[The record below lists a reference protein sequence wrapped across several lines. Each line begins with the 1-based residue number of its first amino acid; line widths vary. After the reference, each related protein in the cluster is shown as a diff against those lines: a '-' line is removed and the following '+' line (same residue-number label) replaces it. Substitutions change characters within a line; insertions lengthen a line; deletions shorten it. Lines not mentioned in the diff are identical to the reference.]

1 MARVTID
8 GHELDVRG
16 APTILDAAATAGV
29 EVPTLCHDPRMTP
42 SGACRMCV
50 VEVAGLPRPVAACTT
65 PVADGMVVQTHTPE
79 IDELRRTLLGLLAA
93 DYPATAVAATPD
105 EPFHR
110 LLTAHGVEAATA
122 PAPAPT
128 DDSHPLI
135 RVDLAQCISCWRCV
149 RICEE
154 VQGQF
159 VWRIAGR
166 GADSH
171 IVPDSGARFAD
182 SSCVSCGACVDTC
195 PTGALEDKEL
205 LGAASPTA
213 WTRTTCPY
221 CGVGCELQVGTRD
234 DHIVTVVPAHDAL
247 VNKGH
252 LCVKGR
258 YAHGFVDAGDRQTEP
273 MIRDG
278 DTWRI
283 VSWDEAISAA
293 AAALRTAVDAH
304 GPGSVGVLASARATN
319 EDNYLL
325 QKLARVALGTNNVD
339 GCARVCHAPS
349 AVGLNTMLGTGAASS
364 SFDDIELARTI
375 LVCGTNTTENHP
387 IVGARIKQAV
397 RHGANLIVIDPRRIE
412 LAEWAG
418 IHLRPRPGT
427 TVTLLNAIAAAIV
440 DEGLTDEAYLADRVD
455 DVDAYKAFIAGQ
467 APEQAAAVCGVPAA
481 DIRAAARL
489 YATAKPAICFHG
501 LGVTEHRQGTEGV
514 MCLVNLALL
523 TGNVGGPG
531 SGVNPLR
538 GQNNVQGSAH
548 MGCEPAH
555 LAGYA
560 LVADEA
566 TRAKTRAIW
575 GVEVPTTP
583 GLDAMQLLDAA
594 DAGTMHALYVV
605 GWDILLTQPNLEV
618 THRALANLDALVVQ
632 DLFLNETARHHAS
645 VFLPATSSF
654 EKEGTFMNSER
665 RVQRV
670 RAAVTPRGNAK
681 PDWEI
686 VRLLAAELGYAAHFD
701 HADPEAIWDE
711 IRALWPAGAGMSY
724 ARLDVAGLQWPCPD
738 ETHPGTTRLHGEAF
752 GGGIGRRAALRAIE
766 PVPSPE
772 EVSDEYPL
780 LLVTGRSLYQFNAGT
795 MTGRSATQQLR
806 STDLL
811 EVCAGD
817 ASTLGLTDGE
827 VVVVRSRHGAAS
839 LPVRVTA
846 RVAAGAVF
854 ATFNDP
860 ETLLNHLVG
869 PHRDTYTNTPDYKV
883 TAVRLERPSG

>member
-8 GHELDVRG
+8 GHELDVSG
-16 APTILDAAATAGV
+16 TTTILDAAASAGI

-42 SGACRMCV
+42 SGACRLCV

-65 PVADGMVVQTHTPE
+65 PVTDGMSVQTHTPE
-79 IDELRRTLLGLLAA
+79 IDALRRTLLGLLAA
-93 DYPATAVAATPD
+93 DYPAAAVAAAPA

-110 LLTAHGVEAATA
+110 LLTTYGVDAAATPG
-122 PAPAPT
+122 PAPV

-135 RVDLAQCISCWRCV
+135 HVDLAQCISCWRCV

-166 GADSH
+166 GADSR
-171 IVPDSGARFAD
+171 IVPDSGALFAD
-182 SSCVSCGACVDTC
+182 STCVSCGACVDTC
-195 PTGALEDKEL
+195 PTGALEDKGL
-205 LGAASPTA
+205 LGAAPPTA

-234 DHIVTVVPAHDAL
+234 DHIVTVVPAHDAP

-258 YAHGFVDAGDRQTEP
+258 YAHGFVDAADRQTEP

-278 DTWRI
+278 DTWR
-283 VSWDEAISAA
+283 VVTWDEALAAA
-293 AAALRTAVDAH
+293 AAALRQAVDAH
-304 GPGSVGVLASARATN
+304 GPGAVGVLASARATN
-319 EDNYLL
+319 EENYLL
-325 QKLARVALGTNNVD
+325 QKLARAALGTNNVD

-364 SFDDIELARTI
+364 AFDDIELARTI
-375 LVCGTNTTENHP
+375 VVCGTNTTENHP

-397 RHGANLIVIDPRRIE
+397 RRGANLIVIDPRRIE
-412 LAEWAG
+412 LAELATL
-418 IHLRPRPGT
+418 HLRPRPGT

-440 DEGLTDEAYLADRVD
+440 EQGLTDEAYLAERVD
-455 DVDAYKAFIAGQ
+455 DVDAYLAFIAGQ
-467 APEQAAAVCGVPAA
+467 GPDRAAAACGVPAE

-501 LGVTEHRQGTEGV
+501 LGVTEHHRGTEGV

-523 TGNVGGPG
+523 TGNLGLPG

-560 LVADEA
+560 LVADDA
-566 TRAKTRAIW
+566 ARAQTRAIW

-594 DAGTMHALYVV
+594 EAGTLHALYVV

-618 THRALANLDALVVQ
+618 THRALGNLDALIVQ

-686 VRLLAAELGYAAHFD
+686 VTRLAAELGFGANFG

-724 ARLDVAGLQWPCPD
+724 ARLDLAGLQWPCPD
-738 ETHPGTTRLHGEAF
+738 EDHPGTTRLHAEVF
-752 GGGIGRRAALRAIE
+752 GGAIGKRAALRAIE

-772 EVSDEYPL
+772 GTSDDYPL

-795 MTGRSATQQLR
+795 MTGRSATKQLR

-811 EVCAGD
+811 EMCAEDAAALDLADGD
-817 ASTLGLTDGE
+817 
-827 VVVVRSRHGAAS
+827 VVVVRSRHGEAA
-839 LPVRVTA
+839 LPLEVTP
-846 RVAAGAVF
+846 RVAAGTLF

-860 ETLLNHLVG
+860 DTQLNRLIG

-883 TAVRLERPSG
+883 TAVRVERPDR